1 MDKGKMVSWIDANW
15 NAYLEDTMTLM
26 RIPSVS
32 VKTSGKHP
40 FGKACADVLDSA
52 IEIGRRMGFQTENHE
67 YYCASIVM
75 PGTGSGEIG
84 IFAHMDVVPEGTGWT
99 NPPYEPCIKD
109 GWLFGRGS
117 ADDKAPAVAAL
128 YAMKLLQESGIQLR
142 HSVRMFLGANEENGM
157 EDIQYYVLKHKAP
170 DFSFTP
176 DAPFSVCFSEK
187 GIIQAEFSTKIP
199 DEILEFTAGTAA
211 NAVAGS
217 ARVRMKKTEMP
228 YVNRERWP
236 QISVHQDENE
246 IIVEAEGRSAHAA
259 FPEGSVN
266 AAAMLA
272 GYLCESG
279 LLSDQSK
286 QRMLYLYEKYSDY
299 DGAEIG
305 IEAKNEELGDLTAV
319 MSMVQSREGKLVQ
332 AINIRYPAT
341 QKAEDIYKGLHH
353 AAALYGWTC
362 TQFKNDAPSY
372 MPPDHPMVCK
382 LDAICREHLGDTL
395 KPYAMGGGTYAR
407 HLPNAVGYGP
417 NIRGMK
423 KPCPQ
428 GHGGGHQPDE
438 CANLCV
444 LRESI
449 MIYAR
454 AMVAIDTWLN
464 QEGQLKKKM

>member
-1 MDKGKMVSWIDANW
+1 MNKEKMASWVDTNW
-15 NAYLEDTMTLM
+15 NAYLEDTQALM

-32 VKTSGKHP
+32 VKTPGAHP
-40 FGKACADVLDSA
+40 FGEACADVLDLA
-52 IEIGRRMGFQTENHE
+52 LEIGRRMGFQTENHE
-67 YYCASIVM
+67 YYCGSIMM

-84 IFAHMDVVPEGTGWT
+84 VFAHMDVVPEGTGWT

-128 YAMKLLQESGIQLR
+128 YAMKMLQDSGIQLR
-142 HSVRMFLGANEENGM
+142 HSVRMFLGADEESGM
-157 EDIQYYVLKHKAP
+157 GDIQYYLSKHKAP

-176 DAPFSVCFSEK
+176 DAPFSVCFAEK
-187 GIIQAEFSTKIP
+187 GIIQAEFSTEIP
-199 DEILEFTAGTAA
+199 DEILDFTAGTAA
-211 NAVAGS
+211 NAVAGI
-217 ARVRMKKTEMP
+217 ARVRLKKVEMP
-228 YVNRERWP
+228 CVDHERWP
-236 QISVHQDENE
+236 GISVQQDEE
-246 IIVEAEGRSAHAA
+246 GTIVEAEGRSAHAA

-272 GYLCESG
+272 EYLCESG
-279 LLSDQSK
+279 LLCEQSK
-286 QRMLYLYEKYSDY
+286 RRMLYLYEKYSSY
-299 DGAEIG
+299 DGAEAG

-319 MSMVQSREGKLVQ
+319 MSMVQSRAGKLIQ
-332 AINIRYPAT
+332 SINIRYPAT
-341 QKAEDIYKGLHH
+341 EKAESIRKGIEH
-353 AAALYGWTC
+353 AAEAYGWTC
-362 TQFKNDAPSY
+362 TLFKDDAPAY

-382 LDAICREHLGDTL
+382 LDAICKVYLGENL

-438 CANLCV
+438 CAKLSI

-449 MIYAR
+449 MIYAQ
-454 AMVAIDTWLN
+454 AIMAIDEWM
-464 QEGQLKKKM
+464 E